1 VIELQY
7 HKSQD
12 IVFLFIYYWHDIDKE
27 IGVDIHHD
35 LVNINKRDRLCSI
48 NNVFMLLNNANKC
61 IIHTL
66 FSLEKII
73 TDSIGYLLSKQN
85 LGVVSK

>member
-1 VIELQY
+1 LQY
-7 HKSQD
+7 HRSQD
-12 IVFLFIYYWHDIDKE
+12 IMFLFIYYWHDINKE
-27 IGVDIHHD
+27 IRVDIHYD
-35 LVNINKRDRLCSI
+35 LVKINKRGRLCNI
-48 NNVFMLLNNANKC
+48 NNVFILLNNANKC

-66 FSLEKII
+66 FPLEKII